1 MSVLCVS
8 APQLTVSVSE
18 GSSDFSHPTQFNV
31 RYDGKTDFNGADKS
45 GDLTRPRRH
54 LIKKKNPAVIPA
66 ASRVRCRVASLAQR
80 PSSAFDSEI
89 GWGRGMGGL
98 AASSV
103 IPLTPASSASAESR
117 PDRTN
122 SVKFVRTS
130 LSIAAPRSTEGFFFF
145 WKPAS
150 GPGCF
155 FFKTPF

>member
-54 LIKKKNPAVIPA
+54 LIKKPAVIPA

-89 GWGRGMGGL
+89 GWGRVAGG
-98 AASSV
+98 
-103 IPLTPASSASAESR
+103 
-117 PDRTN
+117 
-122 SVKFVRTS
+122 
-130 LSIAAPRSTEGFFFF
+130 G
-145 WKPAS
+145 
-150 GPGCF
+150 G
-155 FFKTPF
+155 